1 MEVVVP
7 IWQIYSYWVFAMTL
21 LWLSGKLPFSPL
33 FSAVL
38 SLAASI
44 TLSINAPVYLFIL
57 FIHALTVWVLRN
69 TSLEVIP
76 NAMVFLVYNLTLLMQ
91 STNFKKVYE
100 NIFRDP
106 PRTIQEYLQRRGLVR
121 AFP

>member
-1 MEVVVP
+1 MEVIP

-33 FSAVL
+33 FSAVM

-57 FIHALTVWVLRN
+57 FIHALTVWVLRK
-69 TSLEVIP
+69 TPIQVIP

-106 PRTIQEYLQRRGLVR
+106 PKTIKEYLQRRGLVKT
-121 AFP
+121 F

>member
-1 MEVVVP
+1 MGLVIP

-33 FSAVL
+33 FSAVA
-38 SLAASI
+38 SLLASI

-57 FIHALTVWVLRN
+57 FIHALSVWVLRN
-69 TSLEVIP
+69 SRIEVLP

-100 NIFRDP
+100 NIFTDP
-106 PRTIQEYLQRRGLVR
+106 PKTIKEYLQRRGLVR
-121 AFP
+121 T

>member
-1 MEVVVP
+1 MGLVIP

-33 FSAVL
+33 FSAVA
-38 SLAASI
+38 SLLASI

-57 FIHALTVWVLRN
+57 FIHALSVWVLRN
-69 TSLEVIP
+69 SRIEVLP
-76 NAMVFLVYNLTLLMQ
+76 NAMVFLVYNLTLMQ

-100 NIFRDP
+100 NIFTDP
-106 PRTIQEYLQRRGLVR
+106 PKTIKEYLQRRGLVR
-121 AFP
+121 T